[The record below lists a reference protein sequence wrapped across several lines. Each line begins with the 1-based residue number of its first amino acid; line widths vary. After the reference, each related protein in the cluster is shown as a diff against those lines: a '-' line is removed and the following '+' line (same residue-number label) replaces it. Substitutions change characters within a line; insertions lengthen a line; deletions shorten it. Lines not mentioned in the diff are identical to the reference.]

1 MTNEITMTNAI
12 NECLVSRSTTK
23 LYDPAVTDHGDRR
36 DQRLEPD
43 GDQLSR
49 LARRLPTAAVQP
61 PPGKAGPQM
70 RTVIAIGLGAALGAG
85 GFALAQHEKHGDAAK
100 VKSLLVQ
107 DISERIDGKEA
118 RVSVLEVSYGPGG
131 FTPPHRH
138 PGAVFGHVLEGE
150 LEAQLEGQPLRKLK
164 AGDTFYEPTMAL
176 HSVSRNPSKTAN
188 TRLLAVILHP
198 RDAKELVILE
208 KPKH

>member
-1 MTNEITMTNAI
+1 
-12 NECLVSRSTTK
+12 
-23 LYDPAVTDHGDRR
+23 
-36 DQRLEPD
+36 
-43 GDQLSR
+43 
-49 LARRLPTAAVQP
+49 
-61 PPGKAGPQM
+61 M
-70 RTVIAIGLGAALGAG
+70 RTVIAIALGAALGAG
-85 GFALAQHEKHGDAAK
+85 GFALAQHDKHGDAAK
-100 VKSLLVQ
+100 VKSLLEQ
-107 DISERIDGKEA
+107 DVSETIDGKEA
-118 RVSVLEVSYGPGG
+118 RVSAIEVSYGPGG

-150 LEAQLEGQPLRKLK
+150 FEAQLEGQPLRKLK
-164 AGDTFYEPTMAL
+164 VGDTFYEPTMAL

>member
-1 MTNEITMTNAI
+1 
-12 NECLVSRSTTK
+12 
-23 LYDPAVTDHGDRR
+23 
-36 DQRLEPD
+36 
-43 GDQLSR
+43 
-49 LARRLPTAAVQP
+49 
-61 PPGKAGPQM
+61 M
-70 RTVIAIGLGAALGAG
+70 RTMIAIALGAALGAG

-100 VKSLLVQ
+100 VKSLLEQ
-107 DISERIDGKEA
+107 DVSEKIDGKEA
-118 RVSVLEVSYGPGG
+118 RVSAIEVSYGPGG

-150 LEAQLEGQPLRKLK
+150 LEGQPLRKLK
-164 AGDTFYEPTMAL
+164 VGDTFYEPTMAL